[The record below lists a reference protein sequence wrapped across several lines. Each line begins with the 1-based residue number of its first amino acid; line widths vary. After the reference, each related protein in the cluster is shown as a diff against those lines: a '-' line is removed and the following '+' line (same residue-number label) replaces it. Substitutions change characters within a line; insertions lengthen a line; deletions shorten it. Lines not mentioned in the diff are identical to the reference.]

1 MQAPGLFKSLFAM
14 LFAASLS
21 IAASPA
27 TAAVAA
33 PNTETIARGTAVVVA
48 HDGRHVVIRRRPPA
62 KRIEVRPH
70 RPSRRHLWIG
80 GHWTHRHGRFV
91 WVRGMWVVP
100 PRRAAVYVRPVWKPH
115 AGGYILVGG
124 VWR

>member
-1 MQAPGLFKSLFAM
+1 MKGPGLFKSLLAMFFAV
-14 LFAASLS
+14 SLS
-21 IAASPA
+21 TAASPA
-27 TAAVAA
+27 TEAVAA
-33 PNTETIARGTAVVVA
+33 SNTDIIARGTAVVVA

-62 KRIEVRPH
+62 RRIEVRPN
-70 RPSRRHLWIG
+70 RPSRRRVWIA

-91 WVRGMWVVP
+91 WVRGRWAVP